1 MSAIDTDA
9 LKKRFA
15 RALYVIWWTDH
26 MQDPSASY
34 DHPLNEDAR
43 EACESA
49 ADALLPVVAEEVRK
63 AKAEALRGAASDIEA
78 SDHHLPGMTVRDVC
92 RGLRFRADD
101 MEIGGSDE
109 RRR

>member
-1 MSAIDTDA
+1 MTTDTDA

-15 RALYVIWWTDH
+15 RALYVTWWTDH

-49 ADALLPVVAEEVRK
+49 ADALLPIVFEEVRK
-63 AKAEALRGAASDIEA
+63 AKAGALRETVEKRAITIPDALGYKVSAVTVEDLLDAADEY
-78 SDHHLPGMTVRDVC
+78 
-92 RGLRFRADD
+92 
-101 MEIGGSDE
+101 EIGGSDE
-109 RRR
+109 HR